1 MNSADITIEKE
12 AVLVQQGDE
21 AQALLETAAFNQVV
35 NQLVEASFQTFTN
48 TKPED
53 NQTRERAY
61 HHYRGLVD
69 IVNTLQQRVAVRDG
83 INAKNDE
90 QNSDNNGEE

>member
-1 MNSADITIEKE
+1 MNSTEIPIEKE

-48 TKPED
+48 TKPEE

-69 IVNTLQQRVAVRDG
+69 IVNTLQQRVAVRDE
-83 INAKNDE
+83 INAKNDK
-90 QNSDNNGEE
+90 QNSDNNGD

>member
-1 MNSADITIEKE
+1 MNSTDTNIEKE
-12 AVLVQQGDE
+12 ADLVQQGDE
-21 AQALLETAAFNQVV
+21 AQALLGNTAFNQVV
-35 NQLVEASFQTFTN
+35 NQLVEASFQSFTN
-48 TKPED
+48 SKPEE

-69 IVNTLQQRVAVRDG
+69 IVNTLQQRVAVRDE
-83 INAKNDE
+83 INAKNDK

>member
-1 MNSADITIEKE
+1 MNSTDTNIEKE

-21 AQALLETAAFNQVV
+21 AQALLGNTTFNQVV
-35 NQLVEASFQTFTN
+35 NQLVEASFQSFTN
-48 TKPED
+48 SKPEE

-69 IVNTLQQRVAVRDG
+69 IVNTLQQRVAVRDE
-83 INAKNDE
+83 INAKNDK